1 MRISLVQG
9 QAMPKYSEVERGGR
23 AVTITDAWARA
34 SGLAMCRDVSCPVG
48 RGLLS
53 QAWVGVDYKELPRK
67 RDVPSSPFG
76 RMGSHRAVGERALK
90 DRPLFSVSHHHH
102 S

>member
-1 MRISLVQG
+1 VPRRCIASL
-9 QAMPKYSEVERGGR
+9 R
-23 AVTITDAWARA
+23 AIKP
-34 SGLAMCRDVSCPVG
+34 S
-48 RGLLS
+48 LS
-53 QAWVGVDYKELPRK
+53 QAWVGVDYKELPWK